1 MMKQSLNNQSKG
13 IIDQGGNVE
22 WKKLM
27 MDMKRLQEKKIALE
41 DQGLQKDL
49 VQGMAL
55 QRQLEEEETLLGRRY
70 REEKEKE
77 RRLEGLEDRSHFGN
91 WVDEQSLERHELRAE
106 KKLRME
112 EAHEL
117 DRIWDSI
124 RLKEKYEDATSRM
137 TEKARLKDSGMGLS
151 RKAEEGVR
159 LKTSSGLDVEIAERE
174 KELRRREERLRRE
187 ERRLEEIAQAEKE
200 RDLREREEKLRR
212 RERELETIFS
222 AGSSR
227 CRSNSQDQWG
237 HRGRSRSGERSRS
250 RSRRPRGR
258 RALNGRRR
266 SDARSRSRGRG
277 ENQDAWSRRGRSRSS
292 ERQKKTYKQLALNEL
307 TLKVSIPNRCE
318 DMRSLHDVRDC
329 REVVNKLRCQSRES
343 SSKGEDRKNSSCFS
357 RADHDYQLE
366 KDLREKEMRVNKMF
380 EEQQGR
386 ARKGRYR
393 RNRRRKEPSN
403 FAREQ
408 DFEDSSQDNAWS
420 KYYSQGDTD
429 STWRA
434 PVKWRLGVRRA
445 VKERLGMRRE
455 EAVEDLDL
463 AEYEERII
471 SELQERDPEFDA
483 QEDFVPGDNSCSEE
497 YGETCI

>member
-1 MMKQSLNNQSKG
+1 
-13 IIDQGGNVE
+13 
-22 WKKLM
+22 
-27 MDMKRLQEKKIALE
+27 MDMKRLQEKKVALE
-41 DQGLQKDL
+41 DRRMQWDL
-49 VQGMAL
+49 VNHCTGLFDQRGDAL

-70 REEKEKE
+70 REEKERE

-91 WVDEQSLERHELRAE
+91 WVDEQSLERLELRAE
-106 KKLRME
+106 KKLKME

-117 DRIWDSI
+117 DRIWDSN
-124 RLKEKYEDATSRM
+124 RQKGKYEDATPHMR
-137 TEKARLKDSGMGLS
+137 KNAGLKDSGVGLHLS
-151 RKAEEGVR
+151 RKTEEEIH
-159 LKTSSGLDVEIAERE
+159 LKTSSDLDVEIAERE
-174 KELRRREERLRRE
+174 KELRRREERLRKE
-187 ERRLEEIAQAEKE
+187 ERRLEKIAQAEKE

>member
-1 MMKQSLNNQSKG
+1 MK
-13 IIDQGGNVE
+13 
-22 WKKLM
+22 
-27 MDMKRLQEKKIALE
+27 
-41 DQGLQKDL
+41 
-49 VQGMAL
+49 
-55 QRQLEEEETLLGRRY
+55 
-70 REEKEKE
+70 
-77 RRLEGLEDRSHFGN
+77 F
-91 WVDEQSLERHELRAE
+91 
-106 KKLRME
+106 
-112 EAHEL
+112 
-117 DRIWDSI
+117 SI
-124 RLKEKYEDATSRM
+124 LARLKEKYEDATSRM

-174 KELRRREERLRRE
+174 KELRRREERLRKE
-187 ERRLEEIAQAEKE
+187 ERRLEKIAQAEKE

-222 AGSSR
+222 ASSSR
-227 CRSNSQDQWG
+227 CRSDSQDQWG

-277 ENQDAWSRRGRSRSS
+277 ENQDAWSRRRRSRSS
-292 ERQKKTYKQLALNEL
+292 ERTLRKYRERKYEEQKETYEQLALNEL

-318 DMRSLHDVRDC
+318 DMRSIHDVRDC
-329 REVVNKLRCQSRES
+329 REVVNKLRCKSRGS
-343 SSKGEDRKNSSCFS
+343 SSKCDDRKSSSCCNIVDNVNDFTEM
-357 RADHDYQLE
+357 E
-366 KDLREKEMRVNKMF
+366 KDLREKEMRVNEKL

-386 ARKGRYR
+386 ERKGRYR

-408 DFEDSSQDNAWS
+408 DCEDSAHYNAWS

-434 PVKWRLGVRRA
+434 PVKWRLGVKRA

-463 AEYEERII
+463 VEYEERII
-471 SELQERDPEFDA
+471 SELQVMKSTHLSFR
-483 QEDFVPGDNSCSEE
+483 S
-497 YGETCI
+497 